1 MITHKPPVAE
11 VDHERSSC
19 GGEPEE
25 PRIPT
30 GLFPGGNIGQHN
42 ASLMSCDYALTPILG
57 IQQDV
62 LANVICLTDTVS

>member
-30 GLFPGGNIGQHN
+30 GLFPGGNIG
-42 ASLMSCDYALTPILG
+42 SSSPGALGLILLLCP
-57 IQQDV
+57 DLWSNSV
-62 LANVICLTDTVS
+62 VARPA

>member
-19 GGEPEE
+19 GGEREE

-30 GLFPGGNIGQHN
+30 RFFPGGNIGPHT
-42 ASLMSCDYALTPILG
+42 ASLMSCDYALTVILG
-57 IQQDV
+57 IQQDT
-62 LANVICLTDTVS
+62 LANVICLVDTVS